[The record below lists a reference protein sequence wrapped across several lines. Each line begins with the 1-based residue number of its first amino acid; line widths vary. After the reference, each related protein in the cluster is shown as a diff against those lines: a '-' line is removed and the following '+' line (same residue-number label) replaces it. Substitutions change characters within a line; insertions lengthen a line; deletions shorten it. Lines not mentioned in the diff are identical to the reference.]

1 MQMGKRVIQKQN
13 KSYHMLNPPPVLKL
27 VHQSWHDQSP
37 VLSLPF
43 PSTPTSTDFVAGA
56 VHLLDVPWEVMIDQ
70 LPMSGLYLE
79 SQPEYGIGT
88 RRQVL
93 LTPRITSAKCKQS
106 WPFRLPSSLTYA
118 FKFSPKFDVSVS

>member
-1 MQMGKRVIQKQN
+1 MGKRVIQKQN

-93 LTPRITSAKCKQS
+93 LTLRITSAKCKQS
-106 WPFRLPSSLTYA
+106 WPFRLPNSLTYA